1 MTKHSK
7 PTLKKLEELF
17 NEISYT
23 VRYEKGNFNSGYCI
37 LDDRKVIVVNRF
49 FDTDTRVNVLIDLL
63 TVIPMD
69 ESLLSEKSRLTYRNF
84 LKTAISAIEQN

>member
-17 NEISYT
+17 SEISYT

-37 LDDRKVIVVNRF
+37 LDDRKIIVVNRF

-63 TVIPMD
+63 TVIPID
-69 ESLLSEKSRLTYRNF
+69 ESLLSEKSRFTFRNF
-84 LKTAISAIEQN
+84 LKSAISAIEQN